1 MASSRGNDVTQ
12 TAAQLQSVWRVII
25 DAVGVLAMTEQADE
39 KPGASVVRA
48 DAKLVAAAVVGD
60 TDAFGRIV
68 EMHQRSIA
76 AQMRRFSRDR
86 AVVEE
91 LVHDVFVEAYF
102 SLKSYRGTAPFVH
115 WLRKIAVRVGY
126 RYWKRRSHSVQ
137 LSEDNAGQLVAR
149 LNDSETDA
157 SETLGDLLDLLPV
170 RDRLV
175 LTLIYWDGCTIAEA
189 ARLAG
194 WSPAM
199 VKVQAFRA
207 RKRLRSLIEDSLK

>member
-1 MASSRGNDVTQ
+1 MTQ
-12 TAAQLQSVWRVII
+12 TAAQLQSVWRVIL

-68 EMHQRSIA
+68 EMHQGSIA

-86 AVVEE
+86 TVVEE

-126 RYWKRRSHSVQ
+126 RYWKRRSRSVQ